1 MAYGA
6 IEVAEWIL
14 WLAAQN
20 GVRLTPM
27 QLQKLLY
34 YAQGYSLGMGGEKLF
49 RESIFA
55 WEHGPV
61 VKEVFHNYKRF
72 VANKI
77 MPPQS
82 VNIPDDAFGV
92 IEAVVSRKSNL
103 SASELRK
110 ATHEETPYSETAYN
124 DEIST
129 EKIKDYFVD
138 HFWVSDEEDEYEP
151 SFDGEKEEREFFHE
165 SLPEWKKQAIAD
177 AISQ

>member
-1 MAYGA
+1 MTYSA

-20 GVRLTPM
+20 GVSLTHM

-34 YAQGYSLGMGGEKLF
+34 YVQGYSLGMGGEELF
-49 RESIFA
+49 RECIFA

-77 MPPQS
+77 TPPQK
-82 VNIPDDAFGV
+82 VNIPDDVFGI
-92 IEAVVSRKSNL
+92 IEIVVSRKSNL

-110 ATHEETPYSETAYN
+110 ATHEETPYSKTALN

-129 EKIKDYFVD
+129 EKMREYFVD
-138 HFWVSDEEDEYEP
+138 HFWTSDEEDEYEP
-151 SFDGEKEEREFFHE
+151 SFDNEKDEREFFHE
-165 SLPEWKKQAIAD
+165 SLPEWKKRAIAD
-177 AISQ
+177 AISR